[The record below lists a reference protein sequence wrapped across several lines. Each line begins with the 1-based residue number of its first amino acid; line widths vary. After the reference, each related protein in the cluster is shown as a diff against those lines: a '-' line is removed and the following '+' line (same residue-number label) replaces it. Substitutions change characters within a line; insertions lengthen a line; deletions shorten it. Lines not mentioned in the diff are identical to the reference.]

1 MQADTLAAVADS
13 LTAAAQA
20 AVPFIPPSNAPYLYA
35 AFGIASAVYL
45 VYAVSLITRAR
56 AEQK

>member
-1 MQADTLAAVADS
+1 MQADTLAAVPES
-13 LTAAAQA
+13 LTAATQA

-35 AFGIASAVYL
+35 AFGIATAVYL
-45 VYAVSLITRAR
+45 VYAVLLITQAR